1 MECPDLFALDGTHVL
16 ISCPQG
22 LAREPH
28 RYLNTYPATW
38 MSGAFDYENAAFD
51 HGELHELDAG
61 FEFYAPQTTLAGR
74 RSTHSD
80 RLDGRTG
87 GEEML
92 QPTRAH
98 GWMHQMTCPRELRYR
113 DGRLWQTPA
122 RELAALR
129 EDEQRWQGRAS
140 EAPDLDATRLEFEL
154 STAQVNVDF
163 GGALR
168 SRSMSRVYV
177 LNARA

>member
-1 MECPDLFALDGTHVL
+1 
-16 ISCPQG
+16 
-22 LAREPH
+22 
-28 RYLNTYPATW
+28 

-61 FEFYAPQTTLAGR
+61 FEFYAPQTTTAEDGR
-74 RSTHSD
+74 RILIGWMGVPD
-80 RLDGRTG
+80 

-113 DGRLWQTPA
+113 NGRLWQTPA
-122 RELAALR
+122 REPTALR

-140 EAPDLDATRLEFEL
+140 EAPDPTRR
-154 STAQVNVDF
+154 A
-163 GGALR
+163 R
-168 SRSMSRVYV
+168 SSS
-177 LNARA
+177 